1 MEEAMELRLY
11 TEMASDAMLSGQ
23 VGENGE
29 FWYWGMGLE
38 IDWAEASDSSD
49 EELSRL
55 RRLGSSVE
63 SKIEEK
69 KHVQT
74 CP

>member
-11 TEMASDAMLSGQ
+11 TEMASEAMLSAP
-23 VGENGE
+23 VGEKGGC
-29 FWYWGMGLE
+29 WYPKGKALDT
-38 IDWAEASDSSD
+38 DWAEARDSRE

-63 SKIEEK
+63 SGRKREEPK
-69 KHVQT
+69 G
-74 CP
+74 